1 MNILEAL
8 DEPAAFGVLLRDP
21 STWTAWRAFL
31 AALFGLPM
39 DEEQLRIYTACT
51 GRSEPPSGPAS
62 EAWLVIGRRGG
73 KSFTLALAA
82 VFLASYRDWRP
93 YLAPG
98 ERATIMVIAADR
110 RQART
115 IMRYIKG
122 IITAVPMLAATID
135 SKRQETL
142 DLNTQVTIEVHT
154 ASFRTV
160 RGYTVVAALLD
171 ELAFWQGEDSANP
184 DFEIISAI
192 KPAMATIPDAL
203 LLCASSPYARRG
215 ALWETYHRHFGQAG
229 PILVWQAPTRAMN
242 PTVSQA
248 FIDTKMEED
257 PASALAEFMAEFRTD
272 IEGFVSREAVE
283 AVTDWGVLEREPES
297 GKRYVAFV
305 DPSGGSADSFTLAV
319 AHAQAGLGILDCLR
333 EVRPPFSPEAVVN
346 EFADL
351 LKRYQVTKIVG
362 DKYAGEWA
370 REPFRKHDITY
381 DASAKPKS
389 DLYRDALPLI
399 NSGAV
404 RLLGSRRLVA
414 QLTGLERRT
423 SRVGRDSID
432 HGPGGHDDVANAA
445 AGALLQATAKKPKM
459 RFGTIDFAKTGK
471 VTWHDEEPERP
482 RLRIVRVS
490 EAEAIRQKEAGEW

>member
-1 MNILEAL
+1 MNILDAL
-8 DEPAAFGVLLRDP
+8 DEPQVFAPLLRDP
-21 STWTAWRAFL
+21 STWAAWRAFL

-39 DEEQLRIYTACT
+39 DEAQLATYHACT
-51 GRSEPPSGPAS
+51 GRSDPPTSPAR

-73 KSFTLALAA
+73 KSFTLALTA
-82 VFLASYRDWRP
+82 VFLAAFRDWRP
-93 YLAPG
+93 FLAPG

-122 IITAVPMLAATID
+122 IITAVPMLAATIE

-184 DFEIISAI
+184 DVEIISAI
-192 KPAMATIPDAL
+192 KPAMATIPEAL

-215 ALWETYHRHFGQAG
+215 ALWETYHRHFGQAS
-229 PILVWQAPTRAMN
+229 PVLVWQAPTRTMN

-283 AVTDWGVLEREPES
+283 AVTDWDVHEREPES
-297 GKRYVAFV
+297 GKNYVGFV
-305 DPSGGSADSFTLAV
+305 DPSGGSADSFTLAI
-319 AHAQAGLGILDCLR
+319 AHVENQVGILDCLR

-351 LKRYQVTKIVG
+351 LKRYDVTKIVG

-389 DLYRDALPLI
+389 DLYRDALPLLM
-399 NSGAV
+399 SGKV
-404 RLLGSRRLVA
+404 RLLGNRRLVA

-423 SRVGRDSID
+423 SRAGRDSID
-432 HGPGGHDDVANAA
+432 HAPGAHDDVANAA
-445 AGALLQATAKKPKM
+445 VGALLLATAKRP
-459 RFGTIDFAKTGK
+459 RARVGAIDFAKTGR
-471 VTWHDEEPERP
+471 VTWLNEEPDRP
-482 RLRIVRVS
+482 RLRIVTITER
-490 EAEAIRQKEAGEW
+490 EDLKQRGLL